1 MSSMDDIDKASL
13 LQALKSAEAECLRLR
28 AENERLRARL
38 GLATET
44 LEEDKS
50 KTPSLSTSL
59 QEPHLLSSASVFC
72 KSSPEEKIALF
83 RQLFRGR
90 EDVYPVRWENK
101 QGRSGYTPACANE
114 WKRPLCGKP
123 KVKCGQCESRLL
135 KPVTD
140 QVVFDHLAGNQTIGV
155 YPLLPD
161 DTCWFLAADF
171 DKKSW
176 QEDAAVFLEIC
187 REMGIPAALERSR
200 SGNGGHVWIFF
211 DSPVTAHN
219 ARKLGCAVLTRAMA
233 RRRELGFDSYDRF
246 FPNQDTLPKGG
257 FGNLIALPLQY
268 YPRARGHSVF
278 IDSSLQ
284 PYPDQWAFL
293 SGVNTMSPADVEALV
308 HEAGQRGAVA
318 GVPDS
323 VEEDTRRPWTLPP
336 SGKKPPEGV
345 SGPLPREASVIQG
358 DQIYVVKGGL
368 PAEVLN
374 RLTRMATFQNPEFY
388 RAQAMRLSTFGKP
401 RIINCTEEFPDHL
414 ALPRGCL
421 EEALVFLKSLGVQ
434 VNISDHRN
442 TGQAIDI
449 GFNGAL
455 TPEQH
460 RAAQAMAEHDNG
472 VLSAATAFGKTVVAA
487 WLIAERKVN
496 TLILVHRK
504 QLMDQWQERL
514 GTFLDLPANSIGRFG
529 GGKNRVSG
537 VVDIATLQSLNRK
550 GEVLDLA
557 ADYGHIIVDECHHVS
572 AFSFEQVL
580 RKAKARY
587 VCGLTATPI
596 RKDGHHPIIFMQ
608 CGPVRFRVDARK
620 QAARRPFE
628 HVVVPRRTDFALPA
642 NMDNPGIQE
651 VYSALA
657 GDEARNEMILN
668 DLFNALEDG
677 CSPILLAR
685 LVSHVEELEKRL
697 QNFVRNVI
705 VLRGGMGKKQRQAV
719 FERLAAVPDT
729 EERVLIA
736 TGSYIGEGFDDAR
749 LDTLFLLSPVSW
761 RGTLQQYAGRLHR
774 MHSNKRRAL
783 IYDYVDEHVPQLAR
797 MFQKRLAGY
806 RAMGYKTAEE
816 SPGEHVGA

>member
-1 MSSMDDIDKASL
+1 MSHTKPKSWEK
-13 LQALKSAEAECLRLR
+13 LQAAMDEALAECVRLR
-28 AENERLRARL
+28 AENERLR
-38 GLATET
+38 T
-44 LEEDKS
+44 LLPADGEVKEIPPAYS
-50 KTPSLSTSL
+50 SL
-59 QEPHLLSSASVFC
+59 QVPPEETATVCTSVNC

-83 RQLFRGR
+83 RKLFRGR

-101 QGRSGYTPACANE
+101 KGRSGYIPACANE

-123 KVKCGQCESRLL
+123 RVKCGQCESRLL

-140 QVVFDHLAGNQTIGV
+140 QVVFDHLAGYQTIGV

-161 DTCWFLAADF
+161 DTCWLLAADF

-187 REMGIPAALERSR
+187 MEMEIPAALERSR

-211 DSPVTAHN
+211 DRPVTAHN
-219 ARKLGCAVLTRAMA
+219 ARKLGCAVLTRAME
-233 RRRELGFDSYDRF
+233 RRRELSFDSYDRF

-268 YPRARGHSVF
+268 YPRARGNSVF
-278 IDSSLQ
+278 LNSTLQ

-293 SGVNTMSPADVEALV
+293 SGVNRMSPEDVEALV
-308 HEAGQRGAVA
+308 HEAGQRGAVI
-318 GVPDS
+318 GVPGS
-323 VEEDTRRPWTLPP
+323 VEEEGTRRHWTLPP
-336 SGKKPPEGV
+336 SGKEAPEAV
-345 SGPLPREASVIQG
+345 SGPLPREVSVIQG
-358 DQIYVVKGGL
+358 NQVYAEKGGL
-368 PAEVLN
+368 PAGVLN
-374 RLTRMATFQNPEFY
+374 RLTRLAAFQNPEFHK
-388 RAQAMRLSTFGKP
+388 AQAMRLSTFGKP
-401 RIINCTEEFPDHL
+401 RIINCSEEFPDHL

-421 EEALVFLKSLGVQ
+421 EEVLEFLKSLGVR
-434 VNISDHRN
+434 VKISDHRI
-442 TGQAIDI
+442 TGQTIDA

-455 TPEQH
+455 THEQH
-460 RAAQAMAEHDNG
+460 QAAQVMLMYDSG
-472 VLSAATAFGKTVVAA
+472 VLSATTAFGKTVVAA
-487 WLIAERKVN
+487 WLIAKRKVN

-504 QLMDQWQERL
+504 QLMDQWRERL
-514 GTFLDLPANSIGRFG
+514 GTFLELPPNSIGRFG

-537 VVDIATLQSLNRK
+537 VVDIATLQSLSRK

-580 RKAKARY
+580 RRAKARY

-620 QAARRPFE
+620 QASRRPFE
-628 HVVVPRRTDFALPA
+628 HIVVPRSTDFALPA

-651 VYSALA
+651 IYSALA
-657 GDEARNEMILN
+657 GDEARNEMIVS
-668 DLFNALEDG
+668 DLFKALEDG
-677 CSPILLAR
+677 CSPILLAK

-697 QNFVRNVI
+697 QNFVRNII
-705 VLRGGMGKKQRQAV
+705 VLRGGMGKKQRQVV

-749 LDTLFLLSPVSW
+749 LDTLFLVSPVSW

-783 IYDYVDEHVPQLAR
+783 IYDYVDEQVPQLAR
-797 MFQKRLAGY
+797 MFQKRQAGY
-806 RAMGYKTAEE
+806 RAIGYKLVEE
-816 SPGEHVGA
+816 SPEQHAVE